1 MPYLFNNSSTGRILR
16 FSIFSIII
24 FCFGCFPSRRLQAA
38 RPFVIVEKEYV
49 YTDPKVAE
57 YKIVDSNGIRFV
69 FYDNS
74 NLHNVGD
81 TIR

>member
-1 MPYLFNNSSTGRILR
+1 MQYLFNNSSRARILR
-16 FSIFSIII
+16 FSTFSLIIL
-24 FCFGCFPSRRLQAA
+24 CFGCFPCRRLQAA

-49 YTDPKVAE
+49 YTDPKIAE

-69 FYDNS
+69 FYDKS